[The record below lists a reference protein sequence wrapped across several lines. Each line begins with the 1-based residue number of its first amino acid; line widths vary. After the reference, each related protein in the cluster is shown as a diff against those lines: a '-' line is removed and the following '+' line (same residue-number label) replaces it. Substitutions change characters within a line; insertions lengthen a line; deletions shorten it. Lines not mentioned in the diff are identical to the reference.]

1 MSYSTDEILQY
12 IKEEDVKFIRLA
24 FCDVYGKQKNVSV
37 MPGEIARAFSDGIA
51 FDGSAIE
58 GFGTDVR
65 SDLFL
70 VPDPATISVLPWRPE
85 HGKVVRVYCSILKPD
100 KTPFEQDTRN
110 ILKSAIADAEKAG
123 LKFAFGSEME
133 FYLFKCD
140 ESGKPTREPYDEAGY
155 MDIAPEDKGENVRRE
170 ICLTLDAMGIK
181 PESSH
186 HEEGAG
192 QNEIDFR
199 YSDPLSAADNA
210 VTFKTVVR
218 TIAARNGL
226 FADFSPK
233 PLPAAPGNGMHVNMS
248 VKSTDGEDVTPYA
261 IAGIM
266 NRIAEITA
274 FLNPV
279 DNSYERLGN
288 RKAPRFISWSAQNR
302 SQLIRVPA
310 AEGEYKR
317 IELRSPDPCCN
328 PYVAFA
334 LLIRAATEG
343 IEQKLT
349 LPPACDLNLFAC
361 TDDKVKG
368 LEKLPADA
376 AKARGIAAKSE
387 FVKSVLPAEIIKAYC
402 ISR

>member
-1 MSYSTDEILQY
+1 
-12 IKEEDVKFIRLA
+12 
-24 FCDVYGKQKNVSV
+24 
-37 MPGEIARAFSDGIA
+37 
-51 FDGSAIE
+51 
-58 GFGTDVR
+58 
-65 SDLFL
+65 
-70 VPDPATISVLPWRPE
+70 
-85 HGKVVRVYCSILKPD
+85 
-100 KTPFEQDTRN
+100 
-110 ILKSAIADAEKAG
+110 
-123 LKFAFGSEME
+123 
-133 FYLFKCD
+133 
-140 ESGKPTREPYDEAGY
+140 
-155 MDIAPEDKGENVRRE
+155 MDIALRTRRE
-170 ICLTLDAMGIK
+170 RSPRNLSYARRNGNK
-181 PESSH
+181 
-186 HEEGAG
+186 AG
-192 QNEIDFR
+192 FAPRRVPVRTNRLSLF
-199 YSDPLSAADNA
+199 DPLSAADNA
-210 VTFKTVVR
+210 VTFKTVV
-218 TIAARNGL
+218 ARL
-226 FADFSPK
+226 PQADFSPIF
-233 PLPAAPGNGMHVNMS
+233 LPSRFRHAGNGMHVNMS
-248 VKSTDGEDVTPYA
+248 VKSTDGKDVTTYA

-376 AKARGIAAKSE
+376 VEARGIAAKSE
-387 FVKSVLPAEIIKAYC
+387 FVKSVLPQ
-402 ISR
+402 R